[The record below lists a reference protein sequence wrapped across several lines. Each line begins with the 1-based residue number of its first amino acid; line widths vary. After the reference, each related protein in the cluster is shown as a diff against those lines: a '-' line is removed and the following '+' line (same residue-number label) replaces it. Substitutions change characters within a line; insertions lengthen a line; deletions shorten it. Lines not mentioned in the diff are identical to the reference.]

1 MRTLAERN
9 EMVSLLEGQKEKAPH
24 FNFFGEDNHA
34 QLDAQIQVI
43 EEEMDT
49 DQVDDQWNPDE
60 VYDQWNPDEVYDM
73 NNSATMA
80 ANWLDGDDDAGD
92 ELRSQWG

>member
-60 VYDQWNPDEVYDM
+60 VYDM